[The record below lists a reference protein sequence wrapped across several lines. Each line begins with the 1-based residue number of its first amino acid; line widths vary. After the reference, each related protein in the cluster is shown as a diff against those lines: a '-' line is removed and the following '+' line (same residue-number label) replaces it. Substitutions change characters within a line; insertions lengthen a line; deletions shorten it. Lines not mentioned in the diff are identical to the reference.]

1 MDIEHSSLR
10 AESCPQRRAGLVKFL
25 TNFHQVAKQL
35 WIVCFVLDSALAV
48 DLTMVDPRQDSFLCS
63 LVIE

>member
-25 TNFHQVAKQL
+25 TNFINL
-35 WIVCFVLDSALAV
+35 PNSFELFVLFSDSAFAV
-48 DLTMVDPRQDSFLCS
+48 GLTMVDPRQDSFLCS